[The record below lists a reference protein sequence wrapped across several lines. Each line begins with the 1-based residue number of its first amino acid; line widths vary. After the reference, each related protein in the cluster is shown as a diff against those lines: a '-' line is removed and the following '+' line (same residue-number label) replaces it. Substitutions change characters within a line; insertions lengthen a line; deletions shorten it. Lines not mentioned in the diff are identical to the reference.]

1 MSNSITFFGAART
14 VTGSKH
20 LIRQGKTTIL
30 VDCGMFQGPKELR
43 DRNYDPFLFD
53 PAELDAVILTHAHTD
68 HIGMLPALVREG
80 YKGPIYATGGTIGLC
95 RISLPDSARIQ
106 AEDARYASR
115 HNLDRPQQP
124 LYTEA
129 DAQQAI
135 RKMQRVPYHQWQD
148 LPGKMTFR
156 FLPAG
161 HILGSA
167 FIDLYFQNGE
177 RLVMSG
183 DIGRKDRP
191 ILKDPEEV
199 DGADYLV
206 MESTYGDRLHE
217 PENPLQVLEDVMDR
231 ALRERRIIIVPSF
244 AIGRTQEL
252 LWCINELQNSRRVA
266 KMPIYIDSPMANAA
280 TLLYARTDEDWD
292 DDTKISI
299 LEGET
304 PFSPELVQFVRD
316 RHLSKAL
323 NNHRGPMMIIA
334 GSGMASGG
342 RIVHHLKHHL
352 ASENT
357 IVLFTGFQAQGT
369 LGRKIVEGAE
379 WVDIMGDSIPVRA
392 EIIQMGSLSAHADQG
407 EMLDWMGGFKTVP
420 KQTFLVHGEAEAQNV
435 FAQKIREEKGWNVEI
450 PEQGQTFSLGH

>member
-1 MSNSITFFGAART
+1 
-14 VTGSKH
+14 
-20 LIRQGKTTIL
+20 
-30 VDCGMFQGPKELR
+30 MFQGPKELR
-43 DRNYDPFLFD
+43 DRNYDPFPFD
-53 PAELDAVILTHAHTD
+53 PEEIDAVILTHAHTD
-68 HIGMLPALVREG
+68 HIGMLPALVKQG
-80 YKGPIYATGGTIGLC
+80 CKAPIYATGGTIGLC

-115 HNLDRPQQP
+115 HNLDRPQQA

-129 DAQQAI
+129 DAQQTV
-135 RKMQRVPYHQWQD
+135 RRMHRVPYHQWQD

-167 FIDLYFQNGE
+167 FVDLYFQNGE
-177 RLVMSG
+177 RLVLSG
-183 DIGRKDRP
+183 DIGRKNRP
-191 ILKDPEEV
+191 ILKDPAEI

-217 PENPLQVLEDVMDR
+217 PENPLQVLEQVMDR
-231 ALRERRIIIVPSF
+231 AIRERRVVIVPSF

-266 KMPIYIDSPMANAA
+266 KMPVYIDSPMANAA

-292 DDTKISI
+292 DETRISI

-342 RIVHHLKHHL
+342 RVVHHLRHHL
-352 ASENT
+352 GSENAT
-357 IVLFTGFQAQGT
+357 VLFTGFQAQGT
-369 LGRKIVEGAE
+369 LGRKIVDGEDVVE
-379 WVDIMGDSIPVRA
+379 IMGDPIPVRA
-392 EIIQMGSLSAHADQG
+392 EIIQMGSLSAHGDQA
-407 EMLDWMGGFKTVP
+407 EMLEWLGGFKTVP
-420 KQTFLVHGEAEAQNV
+420 KQTFIVHGEAEVQEI
-435 FAQKIREEKGWNVEI
+435 FAQKIREDMGWNTAI